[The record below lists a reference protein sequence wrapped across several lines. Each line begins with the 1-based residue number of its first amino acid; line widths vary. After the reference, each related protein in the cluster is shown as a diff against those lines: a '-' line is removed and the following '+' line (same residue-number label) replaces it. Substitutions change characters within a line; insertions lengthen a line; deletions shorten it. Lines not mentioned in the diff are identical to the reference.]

1 LETARCGAPRVERR
15 LLTIGAVVKAASVRL
30 GGPAAP
36 DDYGKQL
43 SLNKGELT
51 LMAIVDR
58 FNIKVVAGAG
68 LCGAA
73 IALSPDAAAAPLI
86 TGGQACIEGQ
96 SGELAPAAGGPAAG
110 AGAVAGGAPAAGGA
124 GTVAAG
130 TPGAGGIC
138 AAPMTDMSG
147 VPMAVPGPLP
157 VGAPVPIVP
166 PLPLA
171 PPVPI
176 VPPVPVVPAGAPLI
190 ALGGPA
196 AAGEAAAPLIDMSGV
211 KDAPTGPA
219 PTGGPAAGQPTR
231 PGPSGAS

>member
-1 LETARCGAPRVERR
+1 MA
-15 LLTIGAVVKAASVRL
+15 
-30 GGPAAP
+30 
-36 DDYGKQL
+36 
-43 SLNKGELT
+43 

-86 TGGQACIEGQ
+86 TGGHACIEGQ
-96 SGELAPAAGGPAAG
+96 SGEVAPAAGPGAAAG
-110 AGAVAGGAPAAGGA
+110 TVAAGAPAAGGM
-124 GTVAAG
+124 
-130 TPGAGGIC
+130 C

-157 VGAPVPIVP
+157 IGAPLPIVP

-171 PPVPI
+171 PPVPL

-190 ALGGPA
+190 ALGGPL
-196 AAGEAAAPLIDMSGV
+196 AGAPLEAAAPIIDMSGV

-219 PTGGPAAGQPTR
+219 PSGGPVDGQPVR

>member
-1 LETARCGAPRVERR
+1 
-15 LLTIGAVVKAASVRL
+15 
-30 GGPAAP
+30 
-36 DDYGKQL
+36 
-43 SLNKGELT
+43 
-51 LMAIVDR
+51 MAIVDR

-86 TGGQACIEGQ
+86 TGGQACIEGK

-110 AGAVAGGAPAAGGA
+110 VGAVAGGAPTAGGAGTVAGGAPAAGGA

-211 KDAPTGPA
+211 KDAPTGAA